1 MLTGKRAFN
10 GPTRNDVLAAILHTT
25 PDWSAL
31 PPSTPPA
38 IARLVRRCL
47 ERDPKA
53 RLHDIGDARLEIED
67 AEKGRDLEA
76 VLVGPGT
83 SDGRA
88 SRQHTTRRLLV
99 GAAVL
104 AAIAF
109 ATAAYVLVAR
119 RGSAPAQEVRLAL
132 PPPQGTRFFS
142 VPAVSPDGRQIA
154 FVTVPAAGGLS
165 RIWIRPLSAD
175 ASSPLDGTEGAI
187 YPFWSPDSRSLG
199 FFADGKLKR
208 VSVASGGPIELC
220 DAPAGR
226 GGVWLDDDTM
236 VFAPSQFSPLMR
248 VSAAGGSASQLTT
261 LAEDETGHRFP
272 QPLPDRQLLYFAV
285 NRTPDKSGTRLV
297 SIDAPERAIN
307 FFSGASVAQYV
318 NGFLVF
324 FRHASPSNLLAQQ
337 IALPGGQLRGDVVD
351 LGRVRI
357 SETFGRHVVA
367 TAPSGVIVYMGPLA
381 ALGQFTWVNRDGR
394 VLETVGEPDTQL
406 GVELSPDGQRVA
418 TRRAGEIWT
427 LELARPVV
435 NRVTNGANLPS
446 DMVAGRDSDSVGQS
460 GPRDRH
466 L

>member
-1 MLTGKRAFN
+1 MAF
-10 GPTRNDVLAAILHTT
+10 
-25 PDWSAL
+25 
-31 PPSTPPA
+31 
-38 IARLVRRCL
+38 
-47 ERDPKA
+47 
-53 RLHDIGDARLEIED
+53 
-67 AEKGRDLEA
+67 
-76 VLVGPGT
+76 
-83 SDGRA
+83 
-88 SRQHTTRRLLV
+88 
-99 GAAVL
+99 
-104 AAIAF
+104 
-109 ATAAYVLVAR
+109 
-119 RGSAPAQEVRLAL
+119 RGSGSGHC
-132 PPPQGTRFFS
+132 PQTHR
-142 VPAVSPDGRQIA
+142 
-154 FVTVPAAGGLS
+154 
-165 RIWIRPLSAD
+165 
-175 ASSPLDGTEGAI
+175 SPLAGTEGAI

-351 LGRVRI
+351 LGRVRV
-357 SETFGRHVVA
+357 SEIFGRHVVA
-367 TAPSGVIVYMGPLA
+367 TAPSGVIAYMGPLA

-394 VLETVGEPDTQL
+394 VLETVGEP
-406 GVELSPDGQRVA
+406 GPP
-418 TRRAGEIWT
+418 TRRRAVAGWSARCDAQSREIWT

-435 NRVTNGANLPS
+435 NRVTNGANLHPIWS
-446 DMVAGRDSDSVGQS
+446 PDGTRIASVNQGRGSASLVFT
-460 GPRDRH
+460 
-466 L
+466 